1 MSNSTDSTKATWDTV
16 SVSEEWHDKPIPM
29 RGRLGFKEP
38 AIVWAGFGI
47 AFICAV
53 IGGII
58 QQGLGTVNAIWAI
71 IVGNL
76 ILFVYAAA
84 IGYPAG
90 KWGLNFP
97 LTIKAVFGGKGSS
110 IPVTILALLVTGWFA
125 FHSWLTGDI
134 IKVAFGIENR
144 LAVGLLAAGAAL
156 LYGIPVIYG
165 IKSMSLVRK
174 IAIPAMVVFAAYY
187 IITKVIPAGSQIWAQ
202 EGTGAIGFW
211 TGVSMSWATYAVSGT
226 MTGDIVR
233 YTRNGG
239 QAISVTAVAFVFSNA
254 PFMILGA
261 IISAAVG
268 DSTVEYFL
276 DSPSLSV
283 LIPIAMLAL
292 LSTWSTADACL
303 YNAALGFT
311 NAFTSLNWRKAAYVG
326 MVIGVIAAGTG
337 IVGSVVDFLL
347 LIGLVVPPIGAV
359 IIADY
364 FIVRRGVGFS
374 TFREDHVN
382 VAAIIA
388 TLVGLGVGYLV
399 SKAYPDFIFGIP
411 GIVAAAFVYLTL
423 WKVAG
428 DRLGTGLSTK
438 SSGAESE
445 DQPSSMAVKT

>member
-1 MSNSTDSTKATWDTV
+1 MSNSNDNTKATWDTV

-29 RGRLGFKEP
+29 RGRLGFWEP

-71 IVGNL
+71 IVGNF
-76 ILFVYAAA
+76 ILFIYAAA

-110 IPVTILALLVTGWFA
+110 IPITILALLVTGWFA

-134 IKVAFGIENR
+134 IKVAFGIEDT

-174 IAIPAMVVFAAYY
+174 VAIPAMVVFAAYY
-187 IITKVIPAGSQIWAQ
+187 IVTKVIPAGSQIWAQ

-233 YTRNGG
+233 YTRTGK
-239 QAISVTAVAFVFSNA
+239 QAISVTAVSFILSNA

-268 DSTVEYFL
+268 DSTVQYFL
-276 DSPSLSV
+276 DSPSLGV
-283 LIPIAMLAL
+283 VIPIATLAL

-311 NAFTSLNWRKAAYVG
+311 NAFTTLNWRKAAYLG
-326 MVIGVIAAGTG
+326 MGLGVIAAGTG

-359 IIADY
+359 IVADY
-364 FIVRRGVGFS
+364 FVVRRGVGFS
-374 TFREDHVN
+374 TFREDHTN
-382 VAAIIA
+382 VAAVIA
-388 TLVGLGVGYLV
+388 TLLGLGVGYLV
-399 SKAYPDFIFGIP
+399 SQAYPDFIFGVP
-411 GIVAAAFVYLTL
+411 GIVASASVYLIL

-428 DRLGTGLSTK
+428 DKLGTGLSTNP
-438 SSGAESE
+438 SGAESE
-445 DQPSSMAVKT
+445 EQLPSIAVTQ

>member
-1 MSNSTDSTKATWDTV
+1 MTNSNNSTKATWDTV

-38 AIVWAGFGI
+38 AIVWAGFGV

-58 QQGLGTVNAIWAI
+58 QQGLGTINAIWAI

-97 LTIKAVFGGKGSS
+97 LTIKAVFGGKGSY
-110 IPVTILALLVTGWFA
+110 IPIAILALLVTGWFA

-134 IKVAFGIENR
+134 IKVAFGIENKF
-144 LAVGLLAAGAAL
+144 AVGLIAAGAAL

-174 IAIPAMVVFAAYY
+174 IAIPAMVLFAAYY
-187 IITKVIPAGSQIWAQ
+187 IVTKVIPAGAQIWTQ

-211 TGVSMSWATYAVSGT
+211 TGVSMAWATYAVSGT

-233 YTRNGG
+233 YTRNGE
-239 QAISVTAVAFVFSNA
+239 QAIWVTAVAFVFSNA

-268 DSTVEYFL
+268 DSTVQYFL

-283 LIPIAMLAL
+283 LIPIAMLGL

-311 NAFTSLNWRKAAYVG
+311 NAFTALNWRKAAYLGLVLG
-326 MVIGVIAAGTG
+326 AIAAGTG

-364 FIVRRGVGFS
+364 FVVRRGVGFS

-382 VAAIIA
+382 IAAIVA
-388 TLVGLGVGYLV
+388 TLAGLGAGYLI
-399 SKAYPDFIFGIP
+399 SQAYPNFIFGIP
-411 GIVAAAFVYLTL
+411 GIVVGASAYLVL

-428 DRLGTGLSTK
+428 NKLGANLSTK
-438 SSGAESE
+438 TSTAESE
-445 DQPSSMAVKT
+445 DQQTSVAVAP